1 MDEEQ
6 QYAMGCRA
14 EDLLADDGFNEIIS
28 LCETQLS
35 LQMLDSD
42 TSDKREEIHRTYLGL
57 KAFLGMM
64 QQFVIMKDQI
74 AAHREL
80 EQQNKRVS

>member
-6 QYAMGCRA
+6 QYALGCRA
-14 EDLLADDGFNEIIS
+14 EDLLGDEGFNEMIQM
-28 LCETQLS
+28 CETQLS

-42 TSDKREEIHRTYLGL
+42 TSDKREDVHRTYLGL
-57 KAFLGMM
+57 KSFLGMM

-80 EQQNKRVS
+80 EEQNKRVR